1 MKRPP
6 NYSLFTVTT
15 ASQSTAVWPKLKVN
29 VRREHSVIKDFWQA
43 NEPAVQEKQRYMSL
57 ISFYCS
63 KASLN
68 CPFIVTMREDYTAT
82 TIAVVANT
90 WQLHTALSTC

>member
-1 MKRPP
+1 M
-6 NYSLFTVTT
+6 
-15 ASQSTAVWPKLKVN
+15 KVN
-29 VRREHSVIKDFWQA
+29 VRREHGVIKDFWQA
-43 NEPAVQEKQRYMSL
+43 NEPAVQEEQRYMFL

-68 CPFIVTMREDYTAT
+68 CLFIDTMSEDYTTT